1 MKEIIRRVEIN
12 EKEMKDTVAKINK
25 TKSLF
30 LEKIKLLNHQLYS
43 QKKKGIKIKLTKLE
57 TNKGVVTTE
66 NAEVQRMIRLL
77 WTTVCQFN
85 GQP

>member
-30 LEKIKLLNHQLYS
+30 LEKIKLLNH
-43 QKKKGIKIKLTKLE
+43 
-57 TNKGVVTTE
+57 
-66 NAEVQRMIRLL
+66 
-77 WTTVCQFN
+77 
-85 GQP
+85 